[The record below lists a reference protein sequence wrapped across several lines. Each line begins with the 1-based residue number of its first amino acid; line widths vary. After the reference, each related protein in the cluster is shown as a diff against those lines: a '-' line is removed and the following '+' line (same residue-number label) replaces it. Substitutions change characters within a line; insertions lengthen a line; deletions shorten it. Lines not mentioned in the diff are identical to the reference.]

1 MKKIV
6 LGLTLLLSLTSFANS
21 KEDMIEVGLMSRFPI
36 LTDDVTTVNVHEFD
50 VDLDHEKIEIKL
62 ELKGVGR
69 KEEFEKIDK
78 SKLETLMA
86 DMAKYAQNE
95 SGKNLPVH
103 IEVEVD
109 RDMIPDETLY
119 KNIF

>member
-1 MKKIV
+1 
-6 LGLTLLLSLTSFANS
+6 
-21 KEDMIEVGLMSRFPI
+21 MS
-36 LTDDVTTVNVHEFD
+36 
-50 VDLDHEKIEIKL
+50 
-62 ELKGVGR
+62 
-69 KEEFEKIDK
+69 
-78 SKLETLMA
+78 

-119 KNIF
+119 KKTF

>member
-6 LGLTLLLSLTSFANS
+6 LGLTILLSLTSLANS
-21 KEDMIEVGLMSRFPI
+21 KEDMIEMGLMSRFPI
-36 LTDDVTTVNVHEFD
+36 LTDDTTTVNVHEFD

-78 SKLETLMA
+78 TKLEAIMS

-119 KNIF
+119 KKTF

>member
-6 LGLTLLLSLTSFANS
+6 LGLTLLLSLTSLANS
-21 KEDMIEVGLMSRFPI
+21 KEDMIEMGLMSRFPI
-36 LTDDVTTVNVHEFD
+36 LTDDTTTINIYEFD

-78 SKLETLMA
+78 VKLEALMS
-86 DMAKYAQNE
+86 DIAKYAQNE
-95 SGKNLPVH
+95 SGKTLPVH
-103 IEVEVD
+103 LEIEVD